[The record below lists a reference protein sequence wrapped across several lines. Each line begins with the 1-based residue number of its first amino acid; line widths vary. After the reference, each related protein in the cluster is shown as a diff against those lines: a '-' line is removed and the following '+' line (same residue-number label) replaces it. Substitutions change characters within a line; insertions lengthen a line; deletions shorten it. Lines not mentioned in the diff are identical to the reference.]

1 MKNKNTHYKKRVKFT
16 LKMKRDYTLLIPEM
30 APLHF
35 RLIQP
40 ILSRQGFR
48 VALMG
53 GEGQE
58 VLQKGL
64 KYVHNDMCY
73 PALLI
78 TGQML
83 SAIESG
89 AYDPHKVAMV
99 ITQSGGGCRDSNYIH
114 LMRKAFEKAGY
125 PDVPFISANIW
136 GLELNSGI
144 NLSPRTL
151 LMALAGMIYGDMLMI
166 VSNQVQPYELHTGDT
181 KQAVDRWIERLGNT
195 FAKGRGFL
203 PKAIDKNLKA
213 IAADFAAIPVVKVP
227 KVKVAVIGELFLKYS
242 PPGNNHLEDFLT
254 EQDCEVFMPSMLG
267 FGIYKTNGALE
278 DLRLYGGKP
287 VKKLVLEIAMQ
298 VMFHMEDILIRNI
311 EARKEFTAP
320 ERVNTLKKRA
330 EGVIGIGNSM
340 GEGWYLAA
348 EMLELAE
355 HGYENIVCVQPFG
368 CLPCHVSIKGMIN
381 KVKRLNPR
389 INAVDIEYDPGATR
403 VNQENRIKLMLAVA
417 KENLQAEQVLQ
428 NDFLSGTE

>member
-1 MKNKNTHYKKRVKFT
+1 MEKNKTHYRERVKFT
-16 LKMKRDYTLLIPEM
+16 LKMKKDYTILIPEM

-35 RLIQP
+35 RLIEP
-40 ILSRQGFR
+40 ILSRQGFKI
-48 VALMG
+48 ALMG
-53 GEGQE
+53 AEGPE

-64 KYVHNDMCY
+64 KYVHNDICY

-83 SAIESG
+83 TAMESG
-89 AYDPHKVAMV
+89 RYDPDKVAMV

-136 GLELNSGI
+136 GLEFNSGI
-144 NLSPRTL
+144 NLTPRTL
-151 LMALAGMIYGDMLMI
+151 LMALAGMIYGDMIMI
-166 VSNQVQPYELHTGDT
+166 VSNQVRPYEVNPGDT
-181 KQAVDRWIERLGNT
+181 EAMIDQWIERLT
-195 FAKGRGFL
+195 ASFQKGRGFM
-203 PKAIDKNLKA
+203 PKAIERNLQA
-213 IAADFAAIPVVKVP
+213 IGRDFAAIPVKKAP

-242 PPGNNHLEDFLT
+242 APGNNHLEEFLA

-267 FGIYKTNGALE
+267 FGVYKTNGALE

-287 VKKLVLEIAMQ
+287 LKKLIMKI
-298 VMFHMEDILIRNI
+298 VMGFLFKVEDLLIRNI
-311 EARKEFTAP
+311 ESFDCFTAP

-368 CLPCHVSIKGMIN
+368 CLPCHVSIKGMMN
-381 KVKRLNPR
+381 KVRRIDPR
-389 INAVDIEYDPGATR
+389 VNAVDIEYDPGATK

-417 KENLQAEQVLQ
+417 RENL
-428 NDFLSGTE
+428 N